1 MTPDDVYRASAVLVW
16 IVTLGGI
23 GTVAFYVRKLRAAI
37 RDVQRSGN
45 ADRALADWCR
55 HTHVTVITHTGTE
68 FTISLAEL
76 QANAN
81 PSRSWNVPVSVAIWS
96 TLAQDIAHA

>member
-1 MTPDDVYRASAVLVW
+1 MTPDDAYTASAVLVW
-16 IVTLGGI
+16 IVILAGV
-23 GTVAFYVRKLRAAI
+23 GTIAFYVRKLRAAI
-37 RDVQRSGN
+37 RDTQRHTN
-45 ADRALADWCR
+45 ADRALANWCR
-55 HTHVTVITHTGTE
+55 HTNVTVITHTGTE

-96 TLAQDIAHA
+96 TLAQDNAHA

>member
-1 MTPDDVYRASAVLVW
+1 MW
-16 IVTLGGI
+16 IVTVAGA
-23 GTVAFYVRKLRAAI
+23 GTVAFYVRKLRAAL
-37 RDVQRSGN
+37 RETARHTN

-96 TLAQDIAHA
+96 TLAQDNAHA